1 MEKRREHKKHISFEE
16 LPEELKFERLKPTKR
31 LFYDTIKMLV
41 YRAETGMANS
51 VKPLLERDE
60 DSKALIRQLSKSH
73 VDIHVDK
80 SENILN
86 VRVHRFTTRRHDEAI
101 RKLLRVLNET
111 ETLYPGTEMKLR
123 YSLLGENYDI
133 PK

>member
-1 MEKRREHKKHISFEE
+1 M
-16 LPEELKFERLKPTKR
+16 KFERLKPTRR

-73 VDIHVDK
+73 ADIHADK
-80 SENILN
+80 RRNILN
-86 VRVHRFTTRRHDEAI
+86 VRVHRFSTKRHDEAI
-101 RKLLRVLNET
+101 RKLLRMLNET
-111 ETLYPGTEMKLR
+111 KTLYPGTNMELR
-123 YSLLGENYDI
+123 YSLIGENDAI
-133 PK
+133 SQ